1 MSRVF
6 LIGALF
12 CLGTWLLLRVVNA
25 IRQGEVSSRG
35 RYEMETHYYKR
46 LNNPYMF
53 WQAVLMLGIGGSA
66 FWVAA
71 ILVALG
77 KI

>member
-1 MSRVF
+1 MYRVF

-12 CLGTWLLLRVVNA
+12 CLSAWMILRVVNA

-46 LNNPYMF
+46 FKNPYMF

-66 FWVAA
+66 FFVAA